1 MCTLQVAPL
10 VRSVRLHLP
19 AFCNENAQGSAAL
32 QSQLGGAGGA
42 GGGMSVA
49 PVVPLRG
56 ASPDDILS
64 AANNV
69 WLDGETWPRSVRGK
83 GSQIAVHVC
92 ACLGGGEGSST
103 LESGVTG
110 ETMDA
115 TGKACNGAGHP
126 PRRPSNMSSSVRV
139 TQEQKADEVDD
150 TEVGGRNGRSNRQSC
165 HLDPWNP
172 TPLNTLNNDM
182 NDTTGDDS
190 TPQETGA
197 TVPSTV
203 EEGRSAGSGDADN
216 DYTLYSGER
225 MFQRR
230 QLKQG
235 MKVNKRQRSQLQ
247 TSQAALDE
255 LAEHRQVLEQ
265 QRGVAKTLREN
276 AHRQRQAMLS
286 YKQEQQRWNVGMQ
299 VKFLKV
305 AEERKRLS
313 EEAIHLQ
320 QQLKEKNSEV
330 VHLKDTVNAGSSER
344 VSRTD
349 RVDVCGYV

>member
-1 MCTLQVAPL
+1 
-10 VRSVRLHLP
+10 
-19 AFCNENAQGSAAL
+19 
-32 QSQLGGAGGA
+32 
-42 GGGMSVA
+42 
-49 PVVPLRG
+49 
-56 ASPDDILS
+56 
-64 AANNV
+64 
-69 WLDGETWPRSVRGK
+69 
-83 GSQIAVHVC
+83 
-92 ACLGGGEGSST
+92 
-103 LESGVTG
+103 
-110 ETMDA
+110 
-115 TGKACNGAGHP
+115 
-126 PRRPSNMSSSVRV
+126 MSSSVRV
-139 TQEQKADEVDD
+139 TQEQTADEVGD
-150 TEVGGRNGRSNRQSC
+150 TDVGGRNGWSNQQSC

-172 TPLNTLNNDM
+172 APLNTLNNGM
-182 NDTTGDDS
+182 NDTTGDLDS
-190 TPQETGA
+190 TPHETSA
-197 TVPSTV
+197 AVPSTV
-203 EEGRSAGSGDADN
+203 EEGRSTGSGDADN

-286 YKQEQQRWNVGMQ
+286 YKQEQERWNVGMQ

-349 RVDVCGYV
+349 RVDICGYV